1 MRIAARKIGKDAA
14 KARTVICAAVDLFLI
29 DF

>member
-1 MRIAARKIGKDAA
+1 MRIAARKIGKDGA
-14 KARTVICAAVDLFLI
+14 KARTAIRAAVDLFLI